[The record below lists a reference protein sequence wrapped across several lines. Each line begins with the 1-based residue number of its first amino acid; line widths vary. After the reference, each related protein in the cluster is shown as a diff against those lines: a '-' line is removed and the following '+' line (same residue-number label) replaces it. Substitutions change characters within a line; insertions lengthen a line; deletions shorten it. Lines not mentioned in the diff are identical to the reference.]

1 MSFPVN
7 FAKSVKVLL
16 IEHLWAYASVV
27 GYVAL
32 LAPDQEDK
40 PSRLELF
47 Y

>member
-32 LAPDQEDK
+32 FAPDQEDR
-40 PSRLELF
+40 PSRLGLF
-47 Y
+47 D